1 MRGGAAKVSVLAAL
15 TGQVKERETDWWWV
29 GGGGSLLSQCQPA
42 HISTTDRNY
51 AGMSTPKKR
60 ATRMCF
66 LETTMQTIE
75 K

>member
-1 MRGGAAKVSVLAAL
+1 MVGG
-15 TGQVKERETDWWWV
+15 